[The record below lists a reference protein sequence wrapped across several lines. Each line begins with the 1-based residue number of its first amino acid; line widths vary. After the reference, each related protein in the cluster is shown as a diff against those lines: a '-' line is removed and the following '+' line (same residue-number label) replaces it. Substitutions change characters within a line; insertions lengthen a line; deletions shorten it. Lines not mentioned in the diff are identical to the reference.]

1 MGGNSLDLFEEAVQG
16 SVVPENE
23 ADETPAEDDKDED
36 SE

>member
-1 MGGNSLDLFEEAVQG
+1 MGVNSLDLFEEAVEG
-16 SVVPENE
+16 AVVPEDE